1 MMTLPAACGVRNFI
15 TNTAWKTSSIVI
27 RTLFDRKEA
36 EMDEKLD
43 KAKGKAKTVAGATTG
58 NERLEAEGHLDQA
71 KGKAKKVLKGA
82 KKSVK
87 KKTR

>member
-1 MMTLPAACGVRNFI
+1 MG
-15 TNTAWKTSSIVI
+15 
-27 RTLFDRKEA
+27 
-36 EMDEKLD
+36 EKLD
-43 KAKGKAKTVAGATTG
+43 KTKGKAKTVAGAATG

-71 KGKAKKVLKGA
+71 KGKAKNVLKGA

>member
-1 MMTLPAACGVRNFI
+1 MG
-15 TNTAWKTSSIVI
+15 
-27 RTLFDRKEA
+27 
-36 EMDEKLD
+36 EKLD
-43 KAKGKAKTVAGATTG
+43 KAEGKAKTVAGAATG

-71 KGKAKKVLKGA
+71 KGKAKNALKGA

>member
-1 MMTLPAACGVRNFI
+1 
-15 TNTAWKTSSIVI
+15 
-27 RTLFDRKEA
+27 LFDREGA
-36 EMDEKLD
+36 EMGEKLNQ
-43 KAKGKAKTVAGATTG
+43 AKGKAKTVAGAGTG

-71 KGKAKKVLKGA
+71 KVKAKNALKGA

>member
-1 MMTLPAACGVRNFI
+1 ME
-15 TNTAWKTSSIVI
+15 TSSVA
-27 RTLFDRKEA
+27 TPFDREGA
-36 EMDEKLD
+36 EMGARLD
-43 KAKGKAKTVAGATTG
+43 KAKGKAKTVEGAATG

-71 KGKAKKVLKGA
+71 KGKAKSALEGA

>member
-1 MMTLPAACGVRNFI
+1 MPGI
-15 TNTAWKTSSIVI
+15 TNTAWEPASVVTP
-27 RTLFDRKEA
+27 FDREEA
-36 EMDEKLD
+36 EMGEKLD
-43 KAKGKAKTVAGATTG
+43 KAKGRAKTVAGAATG

-71 KGKAKKVLKGA
+71 EGKVKKALKGA

>member
-1 MMTLPAACGVRNFI
+1 
-15 TNTAWKTSSIVI
+15 
-27 RTLFDRKEA
+27 
-36 EMDEKLD
+36 MDEKLD
-43 KAKGKAKTVAGATTG
+43 KAKGKAKTVAGAATG

-87 KKTR
+87 KNTR

>member
-1 MMTLPAACGVRNFI
+1 MG
-15 TNTAWKTSSIVI
+15 
-27 RTLFDRKEA
+27 
-36 EMDEKLD
+36 EKLD
-43 KAKGKAKTVAGATTG
+43 KAKGKAKTVAGAATG

-71 KGKAKKVLKGA
+71 KGKARNVFKGA

>member
-15 TNTAWKTSSIVI
+15 TNTAWKTYSVAI

-36 EMDEKLD
+36 EMGEKLD

-71 KGKAKKVLKGA
+71 KGKAKNVLKGA

>member
-1 MMTLPAACGVRNFI
+1 
-15 TNTAWKTSSIVI
+15 
-27 RTLFDRKEA
+27 
-36 EMDEKLD
+36 MDEKLD

-71 KGKAKKVLKGA
+71 KGKAKNVLKGA

-87 KKTR
+87 KNTR

>member
-1 MMTLPAACGVRNFI
+1 MHGMG
-15 TNTAWKTSSIVI
+15 TSTVA
-27 RTLFDRKEA
+27 TPFDREEA
-36 EMDEKLD
+36 EMGEKLD
-43 KAKGKAKTVAGATTG
+43 KAKGKAKTVAGAATG

-71 KGKAKKVLKGA
+71 KGKAKNALKGA